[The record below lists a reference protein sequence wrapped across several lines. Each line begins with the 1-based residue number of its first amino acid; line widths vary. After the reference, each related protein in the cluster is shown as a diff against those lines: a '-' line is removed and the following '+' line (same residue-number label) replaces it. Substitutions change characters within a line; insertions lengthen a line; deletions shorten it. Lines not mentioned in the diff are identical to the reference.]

1 MNPEADQRDDELFS
15 RRELLKRSAVAGA
28 VLTLPAFGTAHVGTA
43 HAATTSSAAAGSGSV
58 SVLTPPQSAILE
70 AMVERLVPAD
80 ANGPGGK
87 EAGAARYI
95 EQSLAGGLAGGL
107 SKVAPL
113 YTAGLPAVDAYAN
126 SAYGAPFTALPPDK
140 QDAVISD
147 LQSNKATGFTPDSF
161 TFFSAVHEHTLEGM
175 FADPV
180 YGGNKNFA
188 GWNLV
193 GYPGVKMPVTA
204 RDQRVG
210 VKVRPAHRSGYAF
223 PGFSD
228 ARKAASQ

>member
-1 MNPEADQRDDELFS
+1 MSADADQRDDELFS
-15 RRELLKRSAVAGA
+15 RRELLKRGAVAGA
-28 VLTLPAFGTAHVGTA
+28 ILTLPAFGTAHVGTA
-43 HAATTSSAAAGSGSV
+43 HAASTVSGAAGTG
-58 SVLTPPQSAILE
+58 SVLTPAQTAILE
-70 AMVERLVPAD
+70 AMVERLVPQD

-87 EAGAARYI
+87 EAGAAVYI
-95 EQSLAGGLAGGL
+95 ERSLAGGLAGGL
-107 SKVAPL
+107 SKAAPL
-113 YTAGLPAVDAYAN
+113 YAAGLPAVDAYAN
-126 SAYGAPFTALPPDK
+126 SAYGAAFTALPPDK

-175 FADPV
+175 FSDPV

-188 GWNLV
+188 GWTLV

-204 RDQRVG
+204 REQRIDA
-210 VKVRPAHRSGYAF
+210 KVRPAHRSGYAF